1 MAQMMPR
8 AGGQQGAGVD
18 HFFLARSAASRA
30 AMFRAAVTRW
40 MTLMTD
46 LSRAMGAVIQSP
58 IRKSPTEP
66 TVGRQRQRPVAWDG
80 GAGARDRG
88 LFLPRQCRVKPHPH
102 PLFLPSGPSEK
113 LNRYRRQ

>member
-1 MAQMMPR
+1 MAQLMPR

-46 LSRAMGAVIQSP
+46 LSRAMGAVIQRP

-66 TVGRQRQRPVAWDG
+66 TVGRQRQRTVAGDR
-80 GAGARDRG
+80 GAGREIEASFSPGRAG
-88 LFLPRQCRVKPHPH
+88 
-102 PLFLPSGPSEK
+102 
-113 LNRYRRQ
+113 